1 MSQFDSPIMTVI
13 ETQELSGCK
22 LEVMQYKQLRGA
34 GNPTEM
40 FYREK
45 LGQHLKTIRVTLKNG
60 KFFTEPGQLHYM
72 IGALEMATSGGG
84 GLGGM
89 LSRAVKGALT
99 GESMYKTVYTGNG
112 TIFLEPTFKHFL
124 LVNIEKDEVVCD
136 RGAFV
141 AAAGDIDIGMRKPD
155 SIAAGALS
163 GEGYFQPVLKGTGIV
178 ILQCPVPPEEL
189 MTVQLVDDQLV
200 VDGNLAFARTGN
212 IKMSIEKSQK
222 SLLGTLRG
230 GEGMVTIFK
239 GSGVV
244 WLAPTEQLYQPS
256 LISTIR

>member
-1 MSQFDSPIMTVI
+1 MSQFESPVMEVI
-13 ETQELSGCK
+13 ETQEISGCK
-22 LEVMQYKQLRGA
+22 LELMQYTKLRGT

-72 IGALEMATSGGG
+72 VGALEIATTGGG

-99 GESMYKTVYTGNG
+99 GESMYKTAYTGQG

-124 LVNIEKDEVVCD
+124 MVQIEDDEVVCD

-141 AAAGDIDIGMRKPD
+141 AAAGEIDIGMRKPD

-163 GEGYFQPVLKGTGIV
+163 GEGFFQPVLKGTGIV
-178 ILQCPVPPEEL
+178 VLQSPVPVEEL
-189 MTVQLVDDQLV
+189 MTMQLENDQLV
-200 VDGNLAFARTGN
+200 VDGNLAFARTGK

-244 WLAPTEQLYQPS
+244 WLAPTEQVYQPRI
-256 LISTIR
+256 L